1 MLFRIGKD
9 PKANRLFFLCALAYF
24 SSYLMRYDYGAA
36 LSEIVSAEHITKSDA
51 GLVSTALFIAYA
63 VGQIVS
69 GILGDKIKPYRLI
82 FFGLSLT
89 ALINILM
96 PFAPGNVAMTV
107 LWGINGFAQAMLWPP
122 LVRLMAENFD
132 RDEYRK
138 AVVNISLACAAA
150 TIGVYLL
157 APLCIRISGWRLL
170 FFADGSFGILVAV
183 FWILYVPRHL
193 IWKGIRKEERPAE
206 EAAAETAPLNAAPKD
221 ASLPLTRVFAVTGI
235 FPIMAA
241 ILMQGTIRDGVTTWT
256 PRMLA
261 EVFRIENAD
270 SILITVLLPILT
282 VISLKVSEA
291 VNHRFF
297 RNEVNCAMFLFAVS
311 FTASVI
317 LWLFGDVNVIL
328 TVALAGIAVSAI
340 HGVNLMLIC
349 DVPGRFGRY
358 GRISTVSGV
367 LNMFTYVGS
376 AASTYGFALIV
387 EAFDWK
393 ALMLAWV
400 LIDGIGILM
409 LLLAMRRWKR
419 FITSD

>member
-1 MLFRIGKD
+1 MIFRIGKD

-24 SSYLMRYDYGAA
+24 SSYLMRYDYSAA
-36 LSEIVSAEHITKSDA
+36 LSEILSAENIAKSDA
-51 GLVSTALFIAYA
+51 GLVSTALFVAYA

-69 GILGDKIKPYRLI
+69 GVLGDKIKPYRLI

-89 ALINILM
+89 ALINVLM
-96 PFAPGNVAMTV
+96 PFAPGVTAMIV

-122 LVRLMAENFD
+122 LVRLMAENFE

-138 AVVNISLACAAA
+138 AMVNISLACAAA

-170 FFADGSFGILVAV
+170 FFVDGGFGVLVAV

-193 IWKGIRKEERPAE
+193 IWKGLRQEREGTAE
-206 EAAAETAPLNAAPKD
+206 VSSEAVKPVPHES
-221 ASLPLTRVFAVTGI
+221 SLPLARIFAMTGI

-241 ILMQGTIRDGVTTWT
+241 ILMQGIIRDGVTTWT

-261 EVFRIENAD
+261 EVFSIQNAD

-297 RNEVNCAMFLFAVS
+297 RNEVNCAMFLFGIS
-311 FTASVI
+311 FGASLI
-317 LWLFGDVNVIL
+317 LWFFGDVSVIL
-328 TVALAGIAVSAI
+328 TVAMAGIAVSAI

-349 DVPGRFGRY
+349 EVPGRYGRF
-358 GRISTVSGV
+358 GRISTVSGI

-376 AASTYGFALIV
+376 AASTYGFAVIV
-387 EAFDWK
+387 EIFDWK
-393 ALMLAWV
+393 TLMLCWV
-400 LIDGIGILM
+400 LIDAIGILM
-409 LLLAMRRWKR
+409 LLLAMRKWKR

>member
-1 MLFRIGKD
+1 MIFRIGKD

-36 LSEIVSAEHITKSDA
+36 LSEILSAENIAKSDA
-51 GLVSTALFIAYA
+51 GLVSTALFVAYA

-69 GILGDKIKPYRLI
+69 GVLGDKIKPYRLI

-96 PFAPGNVAMTV
+96 PFAPGVTAMIV

-122 LVRLMAENFD
+122 LVRLMAENFE

-138 AVVNISLACAAA
+138 GMVNISLACAAA

-170 FFADGSFGILVAV
+170 FFVDGGFGILVAV

-193 IWKGIRKEERPAE
+193 IWKGLRQEKEAPAE
-206 EAAAETAPLNAAPKD
+206 VSSEAVKPVPHES
-221 ASLPLTRVFAVTGI
+221 SLPLARIFAMTGI

-241 ILMQGTIRDGVTTWT
+241 IIMQGIIRDGVATWT

-261 EVFRIENAD
+261 EVFSIQNAD

-297 RNEVNCAMFLFAVS
+297 RNEVNCAMFLFGIS
-311 FTASVI
+311 FGASLI
-317 LWLFGDVNVIL
+317 LWFFGDVSVIL
-328 TVALAGIAVSAI
+328 TVAMAGIAVSAI

-349 DVPGRFGRY
+349 EVPGRYGRF
-358 GRISTVSGV
+358 GRISTVSGI

-376 AASTYGFALIV
+376 AASTYGFAVIV
-387 EAFDWK
+387 EIFDWK
-393 ALMLAWV
+393 TLMLCWV
-400 LIDGIGILM
+400 LIDAIGILM
-409 LLLAMRRWKR
+409 LLLAMRKWKR

>member
-9 PKANRLFFLCALAYF
+9 PKANRLFFLFALAYF
-24 SSYLMRYDYGAA
+24 SSYLMRYDYSAA
-36 LSEIVSAEHITKSDA
+36 LSEILSAENIAKSEG
-51 GLVSTALFIAYA
+51 GLVSTSLFIAYA
-63 VGQIVS
+63 AGQIVS

-82 FFGLSLT
+82 FFGLSMT

-96 PFAPGNVAMTV
+96 PFAPNYIVMIV

-122 LVRLMAENFD
+122 LVRLMAENFV

-138 AVVNISLACAAA
+138 AMVNISLACAAA
-150 TIGVYLL
+150 TIIVYLL

-170 FFADGSFGILVAV
+170 FFTNGGFGILVAL

-193 IWKGIRKEERPAE
+193 IWKGVKEAE
-206 EAAAETAPLNAAPKD
+206 SSHAAVSEETAPAN
-221 ASLPLTRVFAVTGI
+221 SLTADKTVPLAKVFAITGI

-241 ILMQGTIRDGVTTWT
+241 IIMQGLIRDGVTTWT
-256 PRMLA
+256 PRMIA
-261 EVFRIENAD
+261 EVFSIENAD

-282 VISLKVSEA
+282 VISLKVSA
-291 VNHRFF
+291 AINQKFF
-297 RNEVNCAMFLFAVS
+297 RNEVNCAMFLFGVS
-311 FTASVI
+311 FTASLL
-317 LWLFGDVNVIL
+317 LWIFGDVSVIL
-328 TVALAGIAVSAI
+328 TVALAGIAVSSI

-358 GRISTVSGV
+358 GRISTVSGL

-376 AASTYGFALIV
+376 AASTYGFAVVV
-387 EAFDWK
+387 EQFDWK
-393 ALMLAWV
+393 ALMLCWV

-409 LLLAMRRWKR
+409 LFLAMRRWKR
-419 FITSD
+419 FISEN

>member
-1 MLFRIGKD
+1 MFRIGKD

-36 LSEIVSAEHITKSDA
+36 LSEILSAENIAKSDG
-51 GLVSTALFIAYA
+51 GLVSTSLFVAYGL
-63 VGQIVS
+63 GQIVS
-69 GILGDKIKPYRLI
+69 GVLGDKIKPYKLI

-96 PFAPGNVAMTV
+96 PFAPNYVVMIV

-132 RDEYRK
+132 RNEYRK
-138 AVVNISLACAAA
+138 AVVNISMACAAA
-150 TIGVYLL
+150 TISVYLL

-170 FFADGSFGILVAV
+170 FFVDGGIGALVAAV
-183 FWILYVPRHL
+183 WILYVPGRQ
-193 IWKGIRKEERPAE
+193 IWKGLQDAGQKEETEKPETLPAPD
-206 EAAAETAPLNAAPKD
+206 THVPLA
-221 ASLPLTRVFAVTGI
+221 RVFAITGI
-235 FPIMAA
+235 YPIMAA
-241 ILMQGTIRDGVTTWT
+241 ILAQGTIRDGVTTWT
-256 PRMLA
+256 PRMMA

-291 VNHRFF
+291 INRRFF
-297 RNEVNCAMFLFAVS
+297 RNEVNCAILLFGVS
-311 FTASVI
+311 FTASLL
-317 LWLFGDVNVIL
+317 LWFFGDVNVIL
-328 TVALAGIAVSAI
+328 TVVLAGIAVSAI

-349 DVPGRFGRY
+349 EVPGRFGRY
-358 GRISTVSGV
+358 GRISTVSGL

-387 EAFDWK
+387 EAADWK
-393 ALMLAWV
+393 TLIFAWV
-400 LIDGIGILM
+400 LIDGIGILT
-409 LLLAMRRWKR
+409 LLLSARRWKN
-419 FITSD
+419 FISKTE